1 MTKITP
7 FTAKIPQEAIDDL
20 HARLDNAR
28 WPELIENKSWEAGAP
43 TGYLQKLAKYW
54 RHDFDWRKQEA
65 RLNKYPQFTTEID
78 GQTIHFLHIKSPE
91 PDAMP
96 LIITHGWPGS
106 VFEFMN
112 IIEPLTNPRAHGG
125 DPKDAFHLVIPS
137 IPGFGFSGPTKEAGW
152 NLARIAKAWA
162 ELMDR
167 LGYEKYA
174 AQGGDAGTGISTEL
188 SHASGGK
195 LVGIHMNGPAIFPM
209 GDSLKKEDLS
219 KEDQVR
225 LERLEKFQ
233 AEGMA
238 YYQIQATRPQTL
250 AYALNDSP
258 IGQLAWIVEKFK
270 EWTDPA
276 KELPEDAVN
285 IDELL
290 ANVSLYWFTG
300 TIGSAARLLYETT
313 HAGGWPM
320 PPAVPVGV
328 AIFAG
333 DNTIR
338 ALVQKDGNEGHL
350 SEFDRGGHF
359 AAMEAPDLLV
369 QDVRKFFHAMR

>member
-1 MTKITP
+1 MTKISP
-7 FTAKIPQEAIDDL
+7 FKAAIPQTAIDDL
-20 HARLDNAR
+20 HVRLDNAR
-28 WPELIENKSWEAGAP
+28 WPELIETKSWEAGVP
-43 TGYLQKLAKYW
+43 THYLKNLADYW
-54 RHDFDWRKQEA
+54 RNDFDWRAQEE

-78 GQTIHFLHIKSPE
+78 GQTIHFLHVESPE

-106 VFEFMN
+106 VFEFLN

-125 DPKDAFHLVIPS
+125 DPKDAFHVVIPS

-152 NLARIAKAWA
+152 NLARIAGAWA

-167 LGYEKYA
+167 LGYDKYF

-188 SHASGGK
+188 SHAAGGK
-195 LVGIHMNGPAIFPM
+195 LLGIHMNGPAIFPQSPE
-209 GDSLKKEDLS
+209 DKENLS

-233 AEGMA
+233 SEGMA
-238 YYQIQATRPQTL
+238 YYQLQATRPQTL

-258 IGQLAWIVEKFK
+258 IGQLAWIVEKFQ

-276 KELPEDAVN
+276 KKLPEDAVN

-300 TIGSAARLLYETT
+300 TSGSAARLLYETT

-320 PPAVPVGV
+320 PPAVPVGIAV
-328 AIFAG
+328 FAG

-338 ALVQKDGNEGHL
+338 AMVQKDGNKGHF

-369 QDVRKFFHAMR
+369 GDVREFFRTMR